1 MQIRIYLIAI
11 MPFCF
16 ILNIGCNDGGKDSKS
31 NIIDFKNIVF
41 ELGSDSKMG
50 IGLHGFN
57 LIDSSAKQLP
67 KYFNSLSTANAMKF
81 EAIHPHADEFDW
93 KEADSLVEFAQEHNM
108 VVRGHTLLWSNRNPY
123 WLFWDEKG
131 NLVHRS
137 LLDQRLKEHIHTVV
151 SRYKG
156 KVYAW
161 DVVNEA
167 IYDNDKEFLKTNNW
181 YKIMGADY
189 IKKAFQY
196 AHEAD
201 STAVLFYNDYDA
213 ERPDKLK
220 RITKL
225 IKWLQSEN
233 VPIHGIGIQA
243 HWKLDSPS
251 LADIE
256 NAINTYAALGLQVQI
271 TELDV
276 VMTPDFKGSEE
287 EKMNLL
293 ASRYAKIFEVFHK
306 NRNKL
311 SGITFW
317 QTEDMP
323 AKYPPLFD
331 ADLNPT
337 KIYQAVL
344 NAWSAN

>member
-1 MQIRIYLIAI
+1 
-11 MPFCF
+11 
-16 ILNIGCNDGGKDSKS
+16 
-31 NIIDFKNIVF
+31 
-41 ELGSDSKMG
+41 
-50 IGLHGFN
+50 
-57 LIDSSAKQLP
+57 
-67 KYFNSLSTANAMKF
+67 
-81 EAIHPHADEFDW
+81 
-93 KEADSLVEFAQEHNM
+93 M

-225 IKWLQSEN
+225 IKWLQSEK

-251 LADIE
+251 LMDI
-256 NAINTYAALGLQVQI
+256 
-271 TELDV
+271 
-276 VMTPDFKGSEE
+276 
-287 EKMNLL
+287 
-293 ASRYAKIFEVFHK
+293 
-306 NRNKL
+306 
-311 SGITFW
+311 
-317 QTEDMP
+317 
-323 AKYPPLFD
+323 
-331 ADLNPT
+331 
-337 KIYQAVL
+337 
-344 NAWSAN
+344 